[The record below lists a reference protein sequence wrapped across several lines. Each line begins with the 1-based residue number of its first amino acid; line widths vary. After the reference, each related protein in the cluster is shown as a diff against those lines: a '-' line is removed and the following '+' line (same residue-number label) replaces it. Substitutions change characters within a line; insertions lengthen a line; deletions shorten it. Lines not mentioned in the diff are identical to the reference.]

1 MENTN
6 EQQKGMVF
14 KALVVFLAVMSVY
27 YAVGIFRGFGHDKGS
42 MNGNDSHVITLTGH
56 GEVQAVPDIANVYF
70 TISKDAKTVKE
81 AQDTVAGIE
90 KKALDVLKANDVE
103 AKDYKTTNNSFSP
116 KYETKPYMPCTQWN
130 CPSNNATIVG
140 YTAAE
145 SITVKVRNTDN
156 VAKIMQELGT
166 AGVTDLSGP
175 NFSIDEEDTL
185 TAQARKEAIA
195 DAQTKAKA
203 LARDLGVDL
212 GDIVSFSEGGNYP
225 VSMYAKAG
233 NMAMDSMAVQA
244 PRAAEIPK
252 GENTITSDVTLTFE
266 IN

>member
-14 KALVVFLAVMSVY
+14 KALVVFLAVLSVY
-27 YAVGIFRGFGHDKGS
+27 YAVGIFRGFGHDKGG
-42 MNGNDSHVITLTGH
+42 MNGNDSHVITLSGH

-90 KKALDVLKANDVE
+90 KKAIDVLKANNID

-116 KYETKPYMPCTQWN
+116 KYESKPYMPCTQWS
-130 CPSNNATIVG
+130 CPNNNATIIG

-145 SITVKVRNTDN
+145 SITVKVRNTDT

-166 AGVTDLSGP
+166 VGVTDLSGP
-175 NFSIDEEDTL
+175 NFSIDDEDAL

-195 DAQTKAKA
+195 DAKAKA
-203 LARDLGVDL
+203 AVLAKDLGVDL
-212 GDIVSFSEGGNYP
+212 GDIVNYSEGMNYP
-225 VSMYAKAG
+225 VAMYAKAG
-233 NMAMDSMAVQA
+233 NMAMDSMAVPA
-244 PRAAEIPK
+244 PREAQIPK